1 MPEKTIPK
9 ESQEYLKPL
18 INPHS
23 FHSVQTKLLRFKYL
37 LELFRNIEIICK
49 NSEEEQHSLG
59 RVTLYFQKSTII
71 FLNLPKSIPCFLS
84 KNIHPHKS
92 PVI

>member
-18 INPHS
+18 INHPS

-37 LELFRNIEIICK
+37 LELFRNIEILCK
-49 NSEEEQHSLG
+49 NSEEE
-59 RVTLYFQKSTII
+59 
-71 FLNLPKSIPCFLS
+71 
-84 KNIHPHKS
+84 
-92 PVI
+92 